1 MGSRRRRASSGARC
15 DGEASEPPPP
25 RPPPPKAK
33 LSGPPGS
40 WGGTGAAPS
49 CPPNKEPPDSTLL
62 RSVPTRRL
70 FFTPA
75 KCSQVSRAQVSLR
88 MRRPERTFKTQRLKV
103 LELVIKRGRRRPLVG
118 DMSSH
123 HCFPKNKIKTS
134 ICQALTMCRAL
145 GEASH
150 VIGTTSGGDGEV
162 AGARRSA
169 WACVGLTALSRPK
182 GLRVSGRRP
191 GLACTPPAQAG

>member
-1 MGSRRRRASSGARC
+1 MGSRRPRASSGARC
-15 DGEASEPPPP
+15 DGEASEPPAH
-25 RPPPPKAK
+25 PPPPKAK

-62 RSVPTRRL
+62 RLVPTRRL
-70 FFTPA
+70 FFTPT

-103 LELVIKRGRRRPLVG
+103 LELVLMRGRRRPLVG

-123 HCFPKNKIKTS
+123 RCFPKNKIKTS

-150 VIGTTSGGDGEV
+150 VIGTTFGGDGEV
-162 AGARRSA
+162 GGVRRSA

-191 GLACTPPAQAG
+191 GLVCTPPAQAG